1 LALDTVKLQTAMT
14 NNVDQIAGL
23 FASLGTSTDALISVK
38 GSTSATKSGSYVVN
52 ISNLATKGSLVGN
65 VALNAGNTTILSG
78 ASATVTLDG
87 TTASVPLVA
96 GSFNATALASMLQ
109 SAINGVSAFS
119 SLNSAV
125 VASIDSNVY
134 LNVTSKRYGSASNV
148 TFASGNNMV
157 ASDLFGAAP
166 TASKGIDVAGSIG
179 GYAATGSGQTLT
191 ANGGADPAGLQIL
204 IADNAT
210 GGTVNFSQGY
220 AYQLNNLLTGYTQN
234 AGLLAGRTTGL
245 NASISDVE
253 KQKAVLNT
261 RLTATEKRY
270 RAQFTALDT
279 SLSQMN
285 STSSYL
291 TQQLASLAK
300 LQA

>member
-1 LALDTVKLQTAMT
+1 
-14 NNVDQIAGL
+14 
-23 FASLGTSTDALISVK
+23 
-38 GSTSATKSGSYVVN
+38 
-52 ISNLATKGSLVGN
+52 
-65 VALNAGNTTILSG
+65 
-78 ASATVTLDG
+78 
-87 TTASVPLVA
+87 LVA

-125 VASIDSNVY
+125 VASIDSNGY